1 MIVDVATLKDKQ
13 TDFDFTISPSE
24 IDLEE
29 ESAKLIDN
37 VKVEGKLTKGIV
49 ETEVEGRISGK
60 IEVECTRC
68 LQPVETNLDFPFEA
82 SFVVPEN
89 YTQEKE
95 AELRADD
102 LEVSIFEG
110 DKIDMTEL
118 TREQILLNLPTQIFC
133 REDCKGLCEKCG
145 TNRNLIDCNCEEEAI
160 DPRWSALKNLK
171 L

>member
-1 MIVDVATLKDKQ
+1 MIVDVTTLKDRQ
-13 TDFDFTISPSE
+13 TDFDFTVSSNE
-24 IDLEE
+24 IDLEDE
-29 ESAKLIDN
+29 TAKLIGD

-49 ETEVEGRISGK
+49 ETEVEGRISGR

-82 SFVVPEN
+82 SFVAPEN

-95 AELRADD
+95 AELRSDD
-102 LEVSIFEG
+102 LEVALFEG
-110 DKIDMTEL
+110 DKIDLTEL
-118 TREQILLNLPTQIFC
+118 AREQILLNLPTQIFC

-145 TNRNLIDCNCEEEAI
+145 ENRNLIDCNCEKHEA